1 MVEEKGVVNDNLEA
15 VLEIQLTNGSVIE
28 CVIDTGFNGSLLLP
42 RNFVETNSMFFIG
55 SEEVELVEEITAEID
70 TAIADIKWLDE
81 EFSARIFVSEADE
94 ASIGTEM
101 LADALLEI
109 DYKNQ
114 TVKITK

>member
-1 MVEEKGVVNDNLEA
+1 MAEEKGIVNNNLEA
-15 VLEIQLTNGSVIE
+15 VLEIRLTSGSVIE

-55 SEEVELVEEITAEID
+55 SEEIELVEEITAEID
-70 TAIADIKWLDE
+70 TALADIKWLDE

-94 ASIGTEM
+94 TLIGTEM
-101 LADALLEI
+101 LIDSVLEI
-109 DYKNQ
+109 DYQNR